1 MENNASFKDYI
12 KLHSVI
18 FIWGFTGILGKVITI
33 SSVSIVWYRT
43 LIAVISLVV
52 YMILRKSS
60 FKVQPITL
68 LKYFSVGLVIAIHWI
83 LFFEALKV
91 STVSV
96 TLTTLA
102 STTLFTSI
110 LEPLFF
116 RKKIIPYEIVF
127 GFIIV
132 LGLLLIFSFETKY
145 QLGIIYSLFSALA
158 AALFTTVNGLFV
170 GKGDSSTKITMYEML
185 GVVVVI
191 TIYFIGS
198 GTLNLDTISLFKS
211 GITTFWLDLTYLLI
225 LGVICTAIAFV
236 VSVEV
241 MKKLSPYTV
250 SISINMEPIYAI
262 VLALLFFGD
271 SEKMSFEFY
280 IGASIIMLTIVGN
293 GIMKHRLSKQ
303 QKVV

>member
-1 MENNASFKDYI
+1 MENTASFKDYV

-18 FIWGFTGILGKVITI
+18 FIWGFTGILGKLITI

-52 YMILRKSS
+52 YMYLRKIS
-60 FKVQPITL
+60 FKIDRKAL
-68 LKYFSVGLVIAIHWI
+68 LKYFFVGLIIAIHWI

-102 STTLFTSI
+102 STTLFTSL

-116 RKKIIPYEIVF
+116 RKKVVLYEILF
-127 GFIIV
+127 GFVIII
-132 LGLLLIFSFETKY
+132 GLLLIFSFETKY

-158 AALFTTVNGLFV
+158 AAIFTTINGLFV
-170 GKGDSSTKITMYEML
+170 GKEDSSIKITMYEML
-185 GVVVVI
+185 GAVFVI
-191 TIYFIGS
+191 SLYFMIS
-198 GTLNLDTISLFKS
+198 GNLNLETISLFKNGLS
-211 GITTFWLDLTYLLI
+211 IFWSDLSYLLI
-225 LGVICTAIAFV
+225 LGIICTAIAFV

-250 SISINMEPIYAI
+250 SISVNMEPIYAI
-262 VLALLFFGD
+262 VLALLFFGE
-271 SEKMSFEFY
+271 SERMSFGFY
-280 IGASIIMLTIVGN
+280 IGASIIMLTILGN
-293 GIMKHRLSKQ
+293 GIMKRKLSKQ
-303 QKVV
+303 E